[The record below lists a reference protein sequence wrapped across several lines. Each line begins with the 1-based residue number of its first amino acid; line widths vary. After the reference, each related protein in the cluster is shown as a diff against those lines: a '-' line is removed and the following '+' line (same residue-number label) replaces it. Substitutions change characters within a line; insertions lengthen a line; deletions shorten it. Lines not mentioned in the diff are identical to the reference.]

1 MRRDFKSE
9 LVDSRRFPSY
19 EQAEHERLAWIGFYN
34 DERLHEELG
43 DVPPVEHEQL
53 NYKRDNITTLSA

>member
-1 MRRDFKSE
+1 MAEAFVATSE

-34 DERLHEELG
+34 DERLHEEL
-43 DVPPVEHEQL
+43 
-53 NYKRDNITTLSA
+53 R